1 MRATATGLDPDIQR
15 RGNTSAREF
24 LPTPSQAG
32 ASFSGGTVEWVL
44 CGRTVYEPASRPVC
58 IPMNVGF
65 TGVTEARGR
74 AFAAALQQ
82 PEFAWR
88 GYVQATRSPYYG
100 RCPDRRCS
108 PG

>member
-1 MRATATGLDPDIQR
+1 MRTTTTGLDPDMQR
-15 RGNTSAREF
+15 RWNTLAREF

-32 ASFSGGTVEWVL
+32 ASFSGGTVGSVL
-44 CGRTVYEPASRPVC
+44 CRRTVYEPTSRLVC
-58 IPMNVGF
+58 IPMNVWF

-82 PEFAWR
+82 PEIAWR

-100 RCPDRRCS
+100 LCPDRRCS